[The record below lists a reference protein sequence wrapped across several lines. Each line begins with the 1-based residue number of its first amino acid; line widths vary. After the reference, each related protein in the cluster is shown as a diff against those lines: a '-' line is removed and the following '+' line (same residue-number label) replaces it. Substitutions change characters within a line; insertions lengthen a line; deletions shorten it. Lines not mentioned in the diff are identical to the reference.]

1 MPREKLYFSLVLS
14 FFIFY
19 FLFNFINT
27 AWSSSETLSDYDSG
41 KVREKM
47 REVEKDD
54 DRGWLMSLRECR
66 TWVREMLSCM
76 REVVSVCVVVVVLM
90 VGVGVVLLMVVDGS
104 SGLDGSGG
112 SGVFRSGGGGLF
124 RGGLFYDGR

>member
-54 DRGWLMSLRECR
+54 DRG
-66 TWVREMLSCM
+66 
-76 REVVSVCVVVVVLM
+76 M
-90 VGVGVVLLMVVDGS
+90 VNEFEGVQNLGERDVELHEGSGFCLCGGGGV
-104 SGLDGSGG
+104 DGSGG
-112 SGVFRSGGGGLF
+112 SGVV
-124 RGGLFYDGR
+124 DGSEWE

>member
-54 DRGWLMSLRECR
+54 DRG
-66 TWVREMLSCM
+66 
-76 REVVSVCVVVVVLM
+76 M
-90 VGVGVVLLMVVDGS
+90 VNEFEGVQNLGERDVELHEGRGFCLCGGGGGGGVDV
-104 SGLDGSGG
+104 SGG
-112 SGVFRSGGGGLF
+112 SGVV
-124 RGGLFYDGR
+124 DGSEWE